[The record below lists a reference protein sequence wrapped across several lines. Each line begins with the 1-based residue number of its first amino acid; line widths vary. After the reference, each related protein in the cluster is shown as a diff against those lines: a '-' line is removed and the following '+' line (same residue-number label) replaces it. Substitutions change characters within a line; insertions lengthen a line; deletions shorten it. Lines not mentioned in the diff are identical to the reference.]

1 MGIVISQRATDHV
14 VAHEIGHALGLED
27 CYSENDDVAPPV
39 LVASGNDSIGVS
51 FFSNAGRDW
60 GPESGRG
67 FYPADATIR
76 SILSEFAMYGAD
88 IGDLLDIPSGAVYSL
103 RKSARSPLQV
113 FRAKVGADYI
123 KSDMTEVYSR

>member
-1 MGIVISQRATDHV
+1 M
-14 VAHEIGHALGLED
+14 AHEIGHALGLED

-113 FRAKVGADYI
+113 FRANASSSPLRRRGRFR
-123 KSDMTEVYSR
+123 TRSRIT